1 MHIVSQSLST
11 DLQVKYPL
19 RYSLCDSLSPFLMQI
34 FVLNNPV
41 QWLMQSK
48 ENEQGE
54 LYLYMQSLLS
64 VYELHVEVKL

>member
-11 DLQVKYPL
+11 DLQVKNPL
-19 RYSLCDSLSPFLMQI
+19 HYSLCDSLSPFLVQI

-41 QWLMQSK
+41 QWLKHSK
-48 ENEQGE
+48 EQEQGE
-54 LYLYMQSLLS
+54 FYLYMQFLLS

>member
-19 RYSLCDSLSPFLMQI
+19 HYSLRDSPFLMQI

-64 VYELHVEVKL
+64 AYELHVEVKL